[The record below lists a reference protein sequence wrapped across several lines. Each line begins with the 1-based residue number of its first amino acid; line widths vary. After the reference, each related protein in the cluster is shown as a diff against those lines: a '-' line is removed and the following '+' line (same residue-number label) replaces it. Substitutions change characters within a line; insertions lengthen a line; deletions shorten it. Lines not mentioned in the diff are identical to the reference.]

1 MLVLC
6 LVPAWILQ
14 KEDSSLSG
22 AGEGGGLTPLGSG
35 WGQCWAPVSSSLGMS
50 HLTQEGPC
58 GLAVPHKTS
67 RRRRNFQ
74 G

>member
-22 AGEGGGLTPLGSG
+22 VREGEGLTPLEVGVGPVLGAS
-35 WGQCWAPVSSSLGMS
+35 VSSSLGMS
-50 HLTQEGPC
+50 HLTQEGPLWVS
-58 GLAVPHKTS
+58 GPP
-67 RRRRNFQ
+67 
-74 G
+74 

>member
-22 AGEGGGLTPLGSG
+22 VGEGGGLTPLEVGVGPVMGAS
-35 WGQCWAPVSSSLGMS
+35 VSSSLGMS
-50 HLTQEGPC
+50 HLTQEGPLWVS
-58 GLAVPHKTS
+58 GPP
-67 RRRRNFQ
+67 
-74 G
+74 